1 MVSISVQRRS
11 HWGTNIGEHSQY
23 IKLKSKEGW
32 GGGGCGVLRCF
43 YSLPPTHVVCAVF
56 GAVGFFQYNYIKRS
70 NAKLI
75 MAVCR
80 PGVLQYVP

>member
-32 GGGGCGVLRCF
+32 GGEGVGF
-43 YSLPPTHVVCAVF
+43 YAVF
-56 GAVGFFQYNYIKRS
+56 IHCRQPMWCVPSSVPLGFFNTTTS
-70 NAKLI
+70 N
-75 MAVCR
+75 V
-80 PGVLQYVP
+80 QTQS